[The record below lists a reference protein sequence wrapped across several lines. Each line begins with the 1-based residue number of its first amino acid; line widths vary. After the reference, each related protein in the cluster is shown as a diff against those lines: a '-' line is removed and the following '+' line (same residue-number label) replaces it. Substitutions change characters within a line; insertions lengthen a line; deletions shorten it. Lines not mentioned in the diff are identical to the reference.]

1 MVVMRNGSNDLL
13 QFYDKIL
20 MGYNI
25 TILKIT
31 QTKILYKIEKN
42 DIEFNLH
49 INLYDNADY
58 IKFLKIC
65 VEYDIKGI

>member
-1 MVVMRNGSNDLL
+1 VVVVRNGSNDLL

-20 MGYNI
+20 IGYNI

-49 INLYDNADY
+49 INLLNNIDRINF
-58 IKFLKIC
+58 IKLFTKNNIN
-65 VEYDIKGI
+65 GI